1 MFFAGA
7 PPLSIDNETSRF
19 KLNDGVISAI
29 EVPTLHVVG
38 SSDPL
43 VYSSVALYN
52 VCNPRTALLYDHG
65 LGHLVPRDA
74 GDVSELADIIGEISK
89 GVDQL

>member
-7 PPLSIDNETSRF
+7 PPLSVDNETSRF
-19 KLNDGVISAI
+19 KLDDGAASAI
-29 EVPTLHVVG
+29 EVPTLHVIG

-52 VCNPRTALLYDHG
+52 VCNPKTALLYDHG

-74 GDVSELADIIGEISK
+74 GDVSELAEIIREIGK
-89 GVDQL
+89 RNYAL